1 MSAHVLPRVLLV
13 DDHEGLLQAW
23 RRLLAPSCVIVGAV
37 MTGAEALAG
46 ANESHPDVVV
56 LDNFLPDGIGV
67 ALCPKILAIAP
78 HVRIVL
84 VSGDDDENTASAAL
98 RAGASEFVAKRSSG
112 AELERAIGRAFNAA
126 PNDQHE

>member
-1 MSAHVLPRVLLV
+1 MSAHVLPKVLLV

-23 RRLLAPSCVIVGAV
+23 
-37 MTGAEALAG
+37 
-46 ANESHPDVVV
+46 H
-56 LDNFLPDGIGV
+56 GIGL
-67 ALCPKILAIAP
+67 ALCPKSLAIAP
-78 HVRIVL
+78 HVRFVL

-112 AELERAIGRAFNAA
+112 AELEKAIGRAFNAA